1 MFRIGIIGA
10 GWIAEKMAEAIAP
23 FQDMCIYAIASR
35 SIDKARSFA
44 ARWKVEKAYGSY
56 EELVSDP
63 AVDLVYIATPH
74 SHHYEHAMLAVNHG
88 KPVLVEKAFTAN
100 ARQAEDLINAAKA
113 KGVFITE
120 AIWTRYM
127 PLSHKIKE
135 IMDSGII
142 GEPRVLTATLCYM
155 MEDKER
161 IVRADLCGGAL
172 LDLGVYTLNFARM
185 YFGTDIVK
193 TVTNCH
199 LGPTGMDMH
208 ESISLSFAD
217 GRMAN
222 LQAGALC
229 LNDRQGIISGTEGYI
244 RVDNINCPEVVEV
257 YRNYELVQRFT
268 KDENM
273 INGSYK
279 SLRQFNYEYHRLGLD
294 KMSTKQE
301 EAKTA
306 ITNSLNLVKTI
317 YNEKPNLYYLQI
329 LNDTKRN
336 EWKSIYSEG
345 TQQEKTRAVNIL
357 REIDPAHAS
366 EYEDLLSGK

>member
-10 GWIAEKMAEAIAP
+10 GWIARKMCRAIAP
-23 FQDMCIYAIASR
+23 FTDLEIYAIASR
-35 SIDKARSFA
+35 TLEKAEAFA
-44 ARWKVEKAYGSY
+44 AEHNIRKAYGSY
-56 EELVSDP
+56 EEMVCDP

-74 SHHYEHAMLAVNHG
+74 SHHYDHAMLALEHG

-100 ARQAEDLINAAKA
+100 VRQAEKLIETARS

-135 IMDSGII
+135 IMESGII
-142 GEPRVLTATLCYM
+142 GEPRILTATLCYM
-155 MEDKER
+155 MENKER
-161 IVRADLCGGAL
+161 IIRGDLCGGAL

-199 LGPTGMDMH
+199 LGPSGMDMH

-217 GRMAN
+217 GKMAN
-222 LQAGALC
+222 LQSGALC

-257 YRNYELVQRFT
+257 YRNYELVQRYT
-268 KDENM
+268 KDEDM
-273 INGSYK
+273 VNG
-279 SLRQFNYEYHRLGLD
+279 YEYQVIECRRCIEEKLQESPMMPHEETISI
-294 KMSTKQE
+294 MKQMDDLR
-301 EAKTA
+301 K
-306 ITNSLNLVKTI
+306 
-317 YNEKPNLYYLQI
+317 
-329 LNDTKRN
+329 
-336 EWKSIYSEG
+336 EWGVRYPYDDQGIE
-345 TQQEKTRAVNIL
+345 
-357 REIDPAHAS
+357 
-366 EYEDLLSGK
+366 